1 MNADHAR
8 YDEWDAAYVLGALSA
23 ADRAEYEEHLAQCAD
38 CRAAIAEIAPT
49 LGLLSRVAPERAE
62 SLLRPADAETPAPDA
77 AGTAAR
83 GDVAHDASAAN
94 ARTQDTPA
102 PEHRA
107 RVLSLAMARAR
118 RRRRAWTAGI
128 AAAAVIVVGAVA
140 VPIVATQLRPPST
153 TITLDQ
159 VIDAPL
165 AATVNLTDVAWGTR
179 IDMACDY
186 GAEGD
191 APADGWAYAL
201 VVVGRDGV
209 ESVLSTWRAHP
220 GTTARLSA
228 GTELAA
234 SDIAAVEIRSVDSG
248 NVLMRSP
255 VDVS

>member
-8 YDEWDAAYVLGALSA
+8 YNEWDAAYVLGALSA
-23 ADRAEYEEHLAQCAD
+23 AERDEFEAHLSQCAE
-38 CRAAIAEIAPT
+38 CRTAIAEIGPT

-62 SLLRPADAETPAPDA
+62 SLLRTADAETPAPE
-77 AGTAAR
+77 
-83 GDVAHDASAAN
+83 
-94 ARTQDTPA
+94 TPGPA
-102 PEHRA
+102 HRA
-107 RVLSLAMARAR
+107 RVLSLAAARSR
-118 RRRRAWTAGI
+118 RRRRAWVAGL
-128 AAAAVIVVGAVA
+128 AAAAAIVVAAVA
-140 VPIVATQLRPPST
+140 VPIVSAQLRPPST
-153 TITLDQ
+153 TIALDQ

-165 AATVNLTDVAWGTR
+165 TATVDLTDVAWGTK

-186 GAEGD
+186 GSEGD
-191 APADGWAYAL
+191 APAKGWAYAL
-201 VVVGRDGV
+201 VVVSDDGV

-248 NVLMRSP
+248 NVLMRSS